1 MFYKEN
7 KNLLNKKEIN
17 FIEDIILGTNFPW
30 YYHQAATTKECPV
43 YAHTLIHRY
52 DINKEKPTIN
62 SEVFFLFEKIVL
74 RFCKKYKIKI
84 NAFTRAVIN
93 SISFNK
99 MKKGVAHV
107 DHDFKHKVIMIYLND
122 TDGETIVYNKKFD
135 NKNRLILSD
144 KLDIIKNIKP
154 ELYKIVCWDG
164 SYYHAATYPKN
175 NNRRVAFVATFI

>member
-1 MFYKEN
+1 
-7 KNLLNKKEIN
+7 
-17 FIEDIILGTNFPW
+17 
-30 YYHQAATTKECPV
+30 
-43 YAHTLIHRY
+43 
-52 DINKEKPTIN
+52 
-62 SEVFFLFEKIVL
+62 
-74 RFCKKYKIKI
+74 
-84 NAFTRAVIN
+84 
-93 SISFNK
+93 